1 MEQVNAVVKANFNM
15 DLNEFLKQKVEVE
28 SLYNY
33 EIAALLDVEKTIVG
47 KLIRQT
53 GLKRKNGFI
62 RRFESRYG
70 KGSVDI
76 FKDMVERLDTSL
88 SDIARHFGFSREY
101 ARQAHLNLFG
111 RPYTQTLY
119 KKRTQKRLINEK
131 AKETTRKSK
140 AFNEFKQRLTTLGFS
155 PQIFNERGHPKI
167 VANGF
172 KLAFRYSQ
180 RPHKVSGRWQFRIT
194 YLNSGNHR
202 DCDFMIC
209 LCIHEEEKIYYILP
223 NHIIPKHGVCFI
235 PQADESE
242 SKYARYREAWDIL
255 FRPGTDMNER
265 PSYNAGAIHDDI
277 EDYPIWHAHND
288 MVRSEKSTLHGENLF
303 SK

>member
-1 MEQVNAVVKANFNM
+1 MEQVNAVVKTNFNM

-33 EIAALLDVEKTIVG
+33 EIAALLNIEKAIVG

-53 GLKRKNGFI
+53 GLKRKNGFN
-62 RRFESRYG
+62 RRFESHHG
-70 KGSVDI
+70 KGSVDL

-101 ARQAHLNLFG
+101 ARQAHLNLLG

-131 AKETTRKSK
+131 AKETSSKSM
-140 AFNEFKQRLTTLGFS
+140 AFKEFIQRLTALGFS
-155 PQIFNERGHPKI
+155 PQIFHRRGQSKI

-194 YLNSGNHR
+194 YPNSGNHW
-202 DCDFMIC
+202 DCDFLIC

-223 NHIIPKHGVCFI
+223 NHVIPKHGICFI

-242 SKYARYREAWDIL
+242 SKYTRYRETWDLL
-255 FRPGTDMNER
+255 FQSKPDINER
-265 PSYNAGAIHDDI
+265 RSYNAGAIHDDT
-277 EDYPIWHAHND
+277 EDYPFWHAHND
-288 MVRSEKSTLHGENLF
+288 MVISDKSTLHGENMF